1 MELLSIILDSLLIV
15 LVIVAIIIGIK
26 LLDTL
31 AKVDSILDSTKRKL
45 DSLDT
50 AFNFL
55 DTVNNKLTLI
65 TDTAISSILSVAKKI
80 FKRKKEEDIDE

>member
-55 DTVNNKLTLI
+55 DTINNKLTLI
-65 TDTAISSILSVAKKI
+65 TDTAISSILSVTKKI

>member
-31 AKVDSILDSTKRKL
+31 TKVDSILDSTKRKL

-55 DTVNNKLTLI
+55 DTINNKLTLI
-65 TDTAISSILSVAKKI
+65 TDTAISSILSVTKKI
-80 FKRKKEEDIDE
+80 FKRKKEENIDE

>member
-55 DTVNNKLTLI
+55 DTVNNKLTII

>member
-65 TDTAISSILSVAKKI
+65 TDAAISSILSVAKKI

>member
-31 AKVDSILDSTKRKL
+31 TKVDSILDSTKRKL

-65 TDTAISSILSVAKKI
+65 TDTAISSILSVTKKI

>member
-65 TDTAISSILSVAKKI
+65 TDTAISSILSVTKKI